1 MENFYILYFVL
12 FAIAI
17 GISIYLINYVRKEY
31 SLYKLFSGDKVKMR
45 ALLAKDAKRFHMSI
59 VYLMTYL
66 TRSNGIYKVQQDKL
80 RLIIRYIV
88 EVMPLEYQLDA
99 VKVLKYLTDREKK
112 SGKNKYHE
120 SIVNIDAF
128 KNGKYKTCIEKG
140 DSSYHYT
147 HDIHA
152 ERIAEELS
160 YYLSED
166 DRLYVMF
173 LLYRLAI
180 LDGVITTDGSDSE
193 LNMLNDLC
201 IGGLKINQKDLDEL
215 IESFKN
221 GTDQIWYDQHFD
233 NKNGRYPSS
242 NLLANIFRVDL
253 DELANLK
260 QRIIHTSFLEPI
272 QITLYVTA
280 AIVGILYF
288 IFNAFNAD
296 VMTRIYPAGF
306 FYVGMALVGVI
317 AFANYFVKPLD
328 SAKLFL
334 LRTGIED
341 SLQRNGLILTSTLS
355 GISIILLFLIV
366 PNFLLVLGNE
376 KFGKDEDV
384 YHVTV
389 PVSGTYVTRHKNS
402 TSYHVQFPEVNF
414 SDKGVQDGTKNENGI
429 SSINSF
435 CLKTLPWLSGMSLFG
450 ATNFPSMT
458 TKQVDSYEYSNAN
471 GKYIRLNFKVG
482 YFGMVYHS
490 SYQITDFNDEDDVI
504 EDEDTV
510 ISSEDINDLN
520 LH

>member
-1 MENFYILYFVL
+1 MLKMESFYILYFVL

-31 SLYKLFSGDKVKMR
+31 SLYKLFSGDKLKMR

-66 TRSNGIYKVQQDKL
+66 TRSNGIHKVQKDKL

-112 SGKNKYHE
+112 SGKNTYDE
-120 SIVNIDAF
+120 SIVDVDAF
-128 KNGKYKTCIEKG
+128 KEGKYKTCIKDG
-140 DSSYHYT
+140 DSSYHYS
-147 HDIHA
+147 HDIHG

-180 LDGVITTDGSDSE
+180 LDGIITTDGSDSE
-193 LNMLNDLC
+193 LNMLNNLC
-201 IGGLKINQKDLDEL
+201 VDGLKIDSKDLDGL
-215 IESFKN
+215 IESFEN
-221 GTDQIWYDQHFD
+221 GTDQSWYDQHFV
-233 NKNGRYPSS
+233 NKNGQYPSS

-260 QRIIHTSFLEPI
+260 HRIIHTSFLEPI
-272 QITLYVTA
+272 QITVYVTL
-280 AIVGILYF
+280 AIVGILYI
-288 IFNAFNAD
+288 IFNIFNSD

-306 FYVGMALVGVI
+306 FYVGMGLVAVMT
-317 AFANYFVKPLD
+317 FANIFVKPLD

-341 SLQRNGLILTSTLS
+341 SLQRTGLILTSVLS
-355 GISIILLFLIV
+355 GLSIILLFLIV

-376 KFGKDEDV
+376 KFGKEEDV

-389 PVSGTYVTRHKNS
+389 PVNSTYSTRHKNS
-402 TSYHVQFPEVNF
+402 TSYHVRFPEVNF
-414 SDKGVQDGTKNENGI
+414 SDKGIQDGTENEDGI

-435 CLKTLPWLSGMSLFG
+435 CLNTLPSLSGMNLLG
-450 ATNFPSMT
+450 VTNFPSMT
-458 TKQVDSYEYSNAN
+458 TRSISYDEYLNAN

-504 EDEDTV
+504 EDQGSVIAAEDP
-510 ISSEDINDLN
+510 DF
-520 LH
+520 

>member
-1 MENFYILYFVL
+1 MLKMENFYILYFVL

-31 SLYKLFSGDKVKMR
+31 NLYKLFSGDKVKMR

-99 VKVLKYLTDREKK
+99 VKVLKYLTDREKPGGK
-112 SGKNKYHE
+112 STYHE
-120 SIVNIDAF
+120 SIVDVDEF
-128 KNGKYKTCIEKG
+128 KKGNYKSCIEKG
-140 DSSYHYT
+140 DSSYHYS

-160 YYLSED
+160 YYLPED
-166 DRLYVMF
+166 DRQYVMF

-201 IGGLKINQKDLDEL
+201 IGGLKINKKDLDEL

-221 GTDQIWYDQHFD
+221 GSDQVWYDKHFD
-233 NKNGRYPSS
+233 DKDGRYPSS

-260 QRIIHTSFLEPI
+260 HRIIHTSFLEPI
-272 QITLYVTA
+272 QITIFVTL

-288 IFNAFNAD
+288 IFNIFNSD

-306 FYVGMALVGVI
+306 FYVGMGLVGVI
-317 AFANYFVKPLD
+317 AFANIFVKPLD

-341 SLQRNGLILTSTLS
+341 SLQRTGLILTSVLS
-355 GISIILLFLIV
+355 GLSIILLFLIV

-376 KFGKDEDV
+376 KFGKEEDV
-384 YHVTV
+384 YHMTV
-389 PVSGTYVTRHKNS
+389 PVNSTYSTRHKNS
-402 TSYHVQFPEVNF
+402 TSYHVRFPEVNF
-414 SDKGVQDGTKNENGI
+414 SDKGIQDGTENEDGI

-435 CLKTLPWLSGMSLFG
+435 CLKTLPSLSGMNLLG

-458 TKQVDSYEYSNAN
+458 TRSISYDEYLNAN

-504 EDEDTV
+504 EDQGTIIAAEDP
-510 ISSEDINDLN
+510 DF
-520 LH
+520 